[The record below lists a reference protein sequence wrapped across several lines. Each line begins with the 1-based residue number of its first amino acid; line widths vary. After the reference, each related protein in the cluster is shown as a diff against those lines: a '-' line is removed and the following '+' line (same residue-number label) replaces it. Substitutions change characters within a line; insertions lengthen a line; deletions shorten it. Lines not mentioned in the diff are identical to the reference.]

1 MSLLNIG
8 IPGPVPLQNFNY
20 YYIIKNNRSF
30 DNVINWTMKMLVI
43 TD

>member
-8 IPGPVPLQNFNY
+8 IPGPVPLQNFN